1 MKALLDYVS
10 TVTDCR
16 QEKKV
21 RHKMMDIIMLVFF
34 ATLANA
40 DDWVEIEVFGKEHE
54 DFLRNYLEL
63 PYGIPSHDTLQRVFA
78 MVPSEFLEN
87 FQTRWNEMLNSEEGE
102 KVKRLLAIDGKTQR
116 GNGKKDQKGNH
127 IVSAVDERGFCL
139 GQKRVEEKTN
149 EITAIPELLDSLNIK
164 GTIITTDAMGTQ
176 TAIVKKIRRKRADY
190 VLALKGNQGS
200 LLEDVREYFS
210 DEKLLEKCAYKQK
223 VEKARGK
230 IEKREYWQTEDISWL
245 SQKKEWAGLKS
256 IILTRNTIKE
266 ADGKETVE
274 ERYFISSLP
283 TDIEEAERAVRGHW
297 MVESYHWHLD
307 VTFREDGNH
316 TLEKQAAYNLNIIRK
331 LALNILKIAE
341 VGRRPLS
348 MKKKRYA
355 IGTNPEKYLDKE
367 LEFLGYRVLHF
378 WRKDILKAPESCVE
392 EIERLIHETVNE
404 RTGESFLPDC

>member
-1 MKALLDYVS
+1 MKAILDYASSVMD
-10 TVTDCR
+10 VR

-21 RHKMMDIIMLVFF
+21 LHKMADIILLVFF

-54 DFLRNYLEL
+54 DFLHNYLEL
-63 PYGIPSHDTLQRVFA
+63 PNGIPSHDTIQRVFA
-78 MVPSEFLEN
+78 MVPSEFLES
-87 FQTRWNEMLNSEEGE
+87 FQHRWNEMLSSDEGE

-116 GNGKKDQKGNH
+116 GNGNKNQRANH

-149 EITAIPELLDSLNIK
+149 EIKAIPELLDNLNIK

-176 TAIVKKIRRKRADY
+176 TAIVKKIRQKRADY
-190 VLALKGNQGS
+190 VLALKANQGN
-200 LLEDVREYFS
+200 LLEDVKEYFA
-210 DEKLLEKCAYKQK
+210 DKEFLGKCAYKK
-223 VEKARGK
+223 RIEKARGNM
-230 IEKREYWQTEDISWL
+230 EKREYWQTEDISWL
-245 SQKKEWAGLKS
+245 SQKKEWSGLKS
-256 IILTRNTIKE
+256 IILTRNTIVG
-266 ADGKETVE
+266 ADGSAAVE

-316 TLEKQAAYNLNIIRK
+316 TLEKQASYNLNIIRK
-331 LALNILKIAE
+331 LALNMLKLLE
-341 VGRRPLS
+341 VGSRPLS

-355 IGTNPEKYLDKE
+355 IGTNPEKH
-367 LEFLGYRVLHF
+367 LEKLMSL
-378 WRKDILKAPESCVE
+378 
-392 EIERLIHETVNE
+392 
-404 RTGESFLPDC
+404 